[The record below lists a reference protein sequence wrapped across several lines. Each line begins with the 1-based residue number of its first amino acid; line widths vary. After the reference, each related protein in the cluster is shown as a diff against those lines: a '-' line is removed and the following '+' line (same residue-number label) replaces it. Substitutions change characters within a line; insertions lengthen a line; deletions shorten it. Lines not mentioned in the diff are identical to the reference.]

1 MRAREKSVIAVSAGA
16 VGIGASL
23 GFFPGFLATVLSEE
37 LLVSKGKVGLIVGIY
52 FGATG
57 LGSILAGKITE
68 QIGPRI
74 SIVIDMAIVASCSF
88 LIAAIGTY
96 SVWVISSVLAG
107 AAYGLSN
114 TGTNVA
120 IGKVIGAEKRTLAM
134 SVKTSGVPLMAA
146 LAAAI
151 GPWSA
156 EQWKW
161 EHILLINGGAA
172 FSLGIAAFF
181 IVPNLPPHS
190 VEQSNDK
197 ALPSKFYWFGIASFL
212 LIAGSQPLYSWIVS
226 YLEDSLDVS
235 SGSAGAVTSIACFCG
250 VLVMICNGL
259 FADRLGADSR
269 VKLLMALLFSSSIAV
284 VLVSLG
290 PALGIA
296 SVIIGAIVGVST
308 QLSAIGTMH
317 ACIVD
322 KAPLSV
328 SRATGITMTG
338 YYLGA
343 LVSPPLFGFV
353 VDWTESFAY
362 SWLGTTALL
371 FAAVFAWQRVGRI
384 KPQIEMQGGS

>member
-1 MRAREKSVIAVSAGA
+1 MRAREKSVVAVSAGA

-23 GFFPGFLATVLSEE
+23 GFFPGFLATVLSQE

-68 QIGPRI
+68 RIGPRT
-74 SIVIDMAIVASCSF
+74 SIVIDMAIVATCSF

-96 SVWVISSVLAG
+96 SIWVISSVLAG

-114 TGTNVA
+114 TGTNVV
-120 IGKVIGAEKRTLAM
+120 IGKVIEAEKRTLAM

-161 EHILLINGGAA
+161 EHILLVNGAIA
-172 FSLGIAAFF
+172 LCVGISAFF
-181 IVPNLPPHS
+181 IVPNLVLHS

-197 ALPSKFYWFGIASFL
+197 ALPPNFYWFGIASFL

-226 YLEDSLDVS
+226 YLEDSLNAS
-235 SGSAGAVTSIACFCG
+235 SGFAGAVTSVACFFG
-250 VLVMICNGL
+250 VIAMTCNGL
-259 FADRLGADSR
+259 FADKVGAERR

-290 PALGIA
+290 PSLGIEL
-296 SVIIGAIVGVST
+296 VIIGSVVGVST

-343 LVSPPLFGFV
+343 LASPPLFGFV

-384 KPQIEMQGGS
+384 EPQNEMQGES

>member
-114 TGTNVA
+114 TGTNVV

-161 EHILLINGGAA
+161 EHILLINGGVA

>member
-1 MRAREKSVIAVSAGA
+1 MRAREKSVIAVSGGA

-134 SVKTSGVPLMAA
+134 SVKTSGVPLMAT